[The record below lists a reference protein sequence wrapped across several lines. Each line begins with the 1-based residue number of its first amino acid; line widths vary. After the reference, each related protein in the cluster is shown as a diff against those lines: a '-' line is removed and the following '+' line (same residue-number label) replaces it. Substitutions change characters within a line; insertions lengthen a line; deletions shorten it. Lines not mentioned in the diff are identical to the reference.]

1 MSATFHRHLYGIST
15 YEHPLRNDLWQ
26 HTQLQQI
33 YFEIQQVQSLQNLA
47 LYIRHT
53 TTSTV
58 PNLTSNAPANTQAQT
73 QLQTQAQARVQD

>member
-1 MSATFHRHLYGIST
+1 MAAHST
-15 YEHPLRNDLWQ
+15 PTDLLRNS
-26 HTQLQQI
+26 T
-33 YFEIQQVQSLQNLA
+33 VQSLQNLA

-58 PNLTSNAPANTQAQT
+58 PNLTSNAPADTQAQT